1 MLIDSQAT
9 GIAAAPSLSLLSLSL
24 IAPHCNYCGRESGAG
39 SAALSAKASDQTNQ
53 TPKAAPAVSRINKW
67 SWSGRRRRR
76 AVVANDDTRDAACVQ
91 FAKGWWRAGCAA
103 GGERREGEHI
113 WKSLTTSTA
122 EAATPLSPM
131 AVTVRSQSSC
141 DGDAVV
147 VVVSLH
153 AAIGIGPGVWV
164 AVRGTRLAL
173 RDSPFSIL
181 DSRSLL
187 RFCCWRRDA

>member
-24 IAPHCNYCGRESGAG
+24 IAPHCNCCGRESGAG

-53 TPKAAPAVSRINKW
+53 TPKAAPAASRINKW

-91 FAKGWWRAGCAA
+91 FAKGWCRAGCAA

-122 EAATPLSPM
+122 EAARLWQRRRRRQRRRYRQWQLQCAVSRVATATQLLSLSP
-131 AVTVRSQSSC
+131 S
-141 DGDAVV
+141 
-147 VVVSLH
+147 
-153 AAIGIGPGVWV
+153 
-164 AVRGTRLAL
+164 TRRLGSDPACE
-173 RDSPFSIL
+173 
-181 DSRSLL
+181 L
-187 RFCCWRRDA
+187 RFAERG